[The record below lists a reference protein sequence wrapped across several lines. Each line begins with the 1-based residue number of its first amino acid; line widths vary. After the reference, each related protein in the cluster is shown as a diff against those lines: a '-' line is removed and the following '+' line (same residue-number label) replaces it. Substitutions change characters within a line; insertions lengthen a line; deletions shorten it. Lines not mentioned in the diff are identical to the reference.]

1 MSNLNESLIKDFR
14 DFKASISD
22 SIKQKDSALES
33 FKLQI
38 AALESNKTKLLAD
51 LTLMTDK
58 FQRADIRLK
67 RAFGEI
73 IALKGR
79 IEKMKTTSFQRMQVK
94 LCTRCHKE
102 YNEKENYNWSCRTH
116 QSTYG
121 GTMWWCCG
129 RRNKDDPGCKY
140 AKHQITENEE
150 ETAIMMVGGGY

>member
-1 MSNLNESLIKDFR
+1 MN
-14 DFKASISD
+14 
-22 SIKQKDSALES
+22 
-33 FKLQI
+33 
-38 AALESNKTKLLAD
+38 
-51 LTLMTDK
+51 DK
-58 FQRADIRLK
+58 YMRTDIRLK
-67 RAFGEI
+67 RAVGEV

-140 AKHQITENEE
+140 SKHQITEAEE
-150 ETAIMMVGGGY
+150 DGILGGGSNDGVEYDEDGNVKAKINKQKTENIRCFVR